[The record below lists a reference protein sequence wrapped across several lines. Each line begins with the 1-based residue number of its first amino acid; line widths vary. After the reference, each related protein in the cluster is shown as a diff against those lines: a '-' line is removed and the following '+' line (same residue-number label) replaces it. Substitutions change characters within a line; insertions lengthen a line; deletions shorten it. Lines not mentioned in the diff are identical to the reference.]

1 MKHTI
6 FCGCS
11 YVEGDGLDQRSQDP
25 DLWVNIVH
33 HSSPLLCN
41 TVLVNLGN
49 SGSTNTGIFLTALA
63 SLAAYPAGGNLFVS
77 WTNTKRLHVN
87 PGLELYN
94 TGLYLENGSIDDVK
108 LNPGYTI
115 PGSYVENIRDRF
127 FSLTHHHY
135 DLVEVLYYSS
145 LINVMAQR
153 YGTQCFFV
161 NSLLNIDKN
170 YFEHIVDSTR
180 SPSQTTE
187 LTQQILQLETRD
199 DAEFFALYDK
209 IHQDYSDTQALK
221 LNWLNLD
228 QAYRKFFYVDKG
240 SDNLHPGKISNRKFA
255 DHIIQKLQQY
265 TH

>member
-33 HSSPLLCN
+33 RNSPLLCN

-94 TGLYLENGSIDDVK
+94 TELYLENSNIDDVK

-127 FSLTHHHY
+127 F
-135 DLVEVLYYSS
+135 
-145 LINVMAQR
+145 
-153 YGTQCFFV
+153 
-161 NSLLNIDKN
+161 
-170 YFEHIVDSTR
+170 VDSTR

-209 IHQDYSDTQALK
+209 IHQDYADTQALK

-240 SDNLHPGKISNRKFA
+240 SDDLHPGKISNRKFA

-265 TH
+265 THRR